1 MRPFILFSHSG
12 EVPEAL
18 HPMRDGVEIVRI
30 SNLTEVKGES
40 RPAVLILTAE
50 LADDD
55 GLASLPAHVTVLARG
70 PDGRRGRRSSLPRPR

>member
-1 MRPFILFSHSG
+1 
-12 EVPEAL
+12 
-18 HPMRDGVEIVRI
+18 MRDGVEIVRI